1 MRDDADGRKIRCR
14 FAQKAFP
21 GEGEVTKKA
30 ELSSEDA
37 TGIFDGFESFRNCM
51 SDDAD
56 GRRIRCRFAQKAFPG
71 EGRWHEPKG

>member
-37 TGIFDGFESFRNCM
+37 TGIFDGFES
-51 SDDAD
+51 S
-56 GRRIRCRFAQKAFPG
+56 RRLQVCTA
-71 EGRWHEPKG
+71 